1 MMMQLRKRMS
11 RKLRSNAGESIGET
25 LVALLISALALVML
39 AGAISSTA
47 NMITTS
53 DAKMGEYYDG
63 DDILVQQAESGGTA
77 ATITITGSSGTA
89 ETRSVSCYTNAAFT
103 NKPVVAYQ
111 YAPAPAAAGAG
122 DGETP

>member
-1 MMMQLRKRMS
+1 MMLQLGKRMR

-63 DDILVQQAESGGTA
+63 DDVLVQQSSGAVASSVTIQGTKTA
-77 ATITITGSSGTA
+77 AQ
-89 ETRSVSCYTNAAFT
+89 TRNISCYTNAAFAS
-103 NKPVVAYQ
+103 KPVVAYQ
-111 YAPAPAAAGAG
+111 YASAPAAGGA
-122 DGETP
+122 DEEETP

>member
-1 MMMQLRKRMS
+1 MMINLKKRMG

-63 DDILVQQAESGGTA
+63 DEALVRQSSGAVASSIKIQGTSTA
-77 ATITITGSSGTA
+77 AQ
-89 ETRSVSCYTNAAFT
+89 TRSVSCYTNAAFA

-111 YAPAPAAAGAG
+111 YAAAGTG
-122 DGETP
+122 GEGTP

>member
-1 MMMQLRKRMS
+1 MMIDLKKRMG

-63 DDILVQQAESGGTA
+63 DDILVQQAASGGTA
-77 ATITITGSSGTA
+77 STITITGSDGTA
-89 ETRSVSCYTNAAFT
+89 ETRNVSCYTNAAFAS
-103 NKPVVAYQ
+103 KPVVAYQ
-111 YAPAPAAAGAG
+111 YVATG
-122 DGETP
+122 T

>member
-1 MMMQLRKRMS
+1 MMIRLGKQMR

-53 DAKMGEYYDG
+53 AAKMGEYYDG
-63 DDILVQQAESGGTA
+63 DDVLVQQADSSGTA
-77 ATITITGSSGTA
+77 STITITGSDGTA
-89 ETRSVSCYTNAAFT
+89 QTRNVSCYTNSAFA

-111 YAPAPAAAGAG
+111 YAAAGT
-122 DGETP
+122 DGEGTP

>member
-1 MMMQLRKRMS
+1 MMLQLGKRMR

-63 DDILVQQAESGGTA
+63 DDVLVQQSSGAVASSVTIQGTKTA
-77 ATITITGSSGTA
+77 AQ
-89 ETRSVSCYTNAAFT
+89 TRNISCYTNAVFAS
-103 NKPVVAYQ
+103 KPVVAYQ
-111 YAPAPAAAGAG
+111 YASAPAAGGA
-122 DGETP
+122 DEEETP